1 MKFLFFQNLIAPYRI
16 SLFNELNRMNLDF
29 EVLYM
34 CEKEKN
40 RDWNIDYQR
49 IKYPYVLDRGFY
61 KYFCGFHLH
70 WNIRLIKY
78 ALSQPSNIVLGASW
92 NDLNIMALCMLKRL
106 GFMKHHHLFFWA
118 EANKLTIGARKKNKI
133 RDFLR
138 KYIYSSHIDA
148 FIVPGEMAILSLQE
162 WGIHLSKV
170 IKLPNVIEE
179 EKFNRNFERTN
190 DLKKLPEFVCPVRLE
205 EKIKGIINFFSAI
218 GQENVRKAI
227 FHILGSGN
235 DRDLIQNFIEKNGYQ
250 NNIIL
255 HGFCNVETMV
265 DFYEKA
271 DVFLLPSFSDPSPL
285 SIVEACCSKLPLLIS
300 SRCGNHFET
309 LIEGVNGYSFDPDNH
324 LEIKITFEKLMCQR
338 VKWIEMG
345 KYSRQLFDNNFKQ
358 SKVLREF
365 VNSLRNFEV

>member
-1 MKFLFFQNLIAPYRI
+1 
-16 SLFNELNRMNLDF
+16 
-29 EVLYM
+29 M

-40 RDWNIDYQR
+40 REWNIDYQR
-49 IKYPYVLDRGFY
+49 IKYPYVLDHGFY

-78 ALSQPSNIVLGASW
+78 ALSKPSNIVLGASW
-92 NDLNIMALCMLKRL
+92 NDLNIIALCILKRL
-106 GFMKHHHLFFWA
+106 GFMKHHRLIFWA

-138 KYIYSSHIDA
+138 KYVYSSRIDA
-148 FIVPGEMAILSLQE
+148 FIVPGEMAVLSLQE
-162 WGIHLSKV
+162 WGINLPKV

-179 EKFNRNFERTN
+179 EKFNRDFDRKNN
-190 DLKKLPEFVCPVRLE
+190 LDKLPQFVCPARLE

-218 GQENVRKAI
+218 GEENVRKAI
-227 FHILGSGN
+227 FHILGNGN
-235 DRDLIQNFIEKNGYQ
+235 DKELIQDFIEKNNYH

-255 HGFCNVETMV
+255 HGFCNAETMV
-265 DFYEKA
+265 DFYEKV

-309 LIEGVNGYSFDPDNH
+309 LKEGVNGYSFDPDNH
-324 LEIKITFEKLMCQR
+324 SEVKIAFEKLMNQR
-338 VKWIEMG
+338 VNWIEMG
-345 KYSRQLFDNNFKQ
+345 KYSRQLFENNFKQ
-358 SKVLREF
+358 SKVLTDF
-365 VNSLRNFEV
+365 ANSLREFNV